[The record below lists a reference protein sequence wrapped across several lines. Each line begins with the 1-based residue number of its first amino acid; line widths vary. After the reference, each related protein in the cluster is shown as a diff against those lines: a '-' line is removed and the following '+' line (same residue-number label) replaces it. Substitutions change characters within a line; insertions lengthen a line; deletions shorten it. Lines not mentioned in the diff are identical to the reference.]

1 MFTPKEIDIVRAE
14 NIKTIIRLEKEN
26 TENKVKSQASFAKII
41 KMSPENLNRIIRLR
55 TPLTEATAETIC
67 LYFPKYRKEWL
78 LGYDRYMTEDEKTRA
93 NDSGIR
99 NSAPIT
105 VLDTALL
112 NVCHAEGIDT
122 PTLDNIPELSLL
134 VSQLNDYAEMLMSNY
149 IHRNKS
155 HFWGTLDQ
163 ALDTIEKKYQK

>member
-1 MFTPKEIDIVRAE
+1 MFTPREIDFVRVE
-14 NIKTIIRLEKEN
+14 NIKTVLRLEDIKQV
-26 TENKVKSQASFAKII
+26 TLARKIN
-41 KMSPENLNRIIRLR
+41 MTPENLNRIIKLR

-67 LYFPKYRKEWL
+67 VYFPKYRKEWL

-99 NSAPIT
+99 NNAPIT

-112 NVCHAEGIDT
+112 NVCHAEGIE
-122 PTLDNIPELSLL
+122 PPAIGGENIPEMILL
-134 VSQLNDYAEMLMSNY
+134 IAQLNDYAEMLMRNY
-149 IHRNKS
+149 IHRNQS

-163 ALDTIEKKYQK
+163 ELDTIEKKLKPKE

>member
-1 MFTPKEIDIVRAE
+1 MFEPKEIDFRRVD
-14 NIKTIIRLEKEN
+14 NIKTILKAEKM
-26 TENKVKSQASFAKII
+26 KQVDLADKIG
-41 KMSPENLNRIIRLR
+41 MTPENLNRIIRLR
-55 TPLTEATAETIC
+55 HPLTEATAETIC
-67 LYFPKYRKEWL
+67 VYFPKYRKEWL
-78 LGYDRYMTEDEKTRA
+78 LGYDPYMTEDEKTLA
-93 NDSGIR
+93 HNDGIR
-99 NSAPIT
+99 NNAPIT